1 MAAEE
6 LLLVLV
12 VEVFDDQ
19 EPTDVVN
26 NSILV
31 IWVIVD
37 SVLVLAVE
45 SDRVLKLQQLSGSGL
60 ALARDLLGVMIL
72 HI

>member
-31 IWVIVD
+31 IWVVVD